1 MAAYTRTFTPFF
13 NFFTLQ
19 VFLKQNKELKSD
31 ARIISEY
38 SNLSAVT
45 LVVGFADSLCVD
57 FQTIGGLEQ
66 GNSAGAVVRETSVV
80 ERAENVFSGRHA
92 GHAVQLHSRGFVH
105 FSLRC
110 EKVRVWVRQRF
121 AHFCL
126 RIVSGITFYAEFPNP
141 LIKSTLEHVLTHTR
155 ARARTHARTHA
166 PPPPPPPHTHT
177 HTASLN

>member
-1 MAAYTRTFTPFF
+1 MLVLLTSRVCPTSVRVYPAIIQLKKNDNQLFRPSGPRSKASPTLSNRSKSNKKSWLAAYARTFTL
-13 NFFTLQ
+13 FFTVQ

-66 GNSAGAVVRETSVV
+66 GNSAGAVVRETRVI

-105 FSLRC
+105 FSLCC
-110 EKVRVWVRQRF
+110 EKVRVWV
-121 AHFCL
+121 
-126 RIVSGITFYAEFPNP
+126 
-141 LIKSTLEHVLTHTR
+141 
-155 ARARTHARTHA
+155 
-166 PPPPPPPHTHT
+166 
-177 HTASLN
+177 